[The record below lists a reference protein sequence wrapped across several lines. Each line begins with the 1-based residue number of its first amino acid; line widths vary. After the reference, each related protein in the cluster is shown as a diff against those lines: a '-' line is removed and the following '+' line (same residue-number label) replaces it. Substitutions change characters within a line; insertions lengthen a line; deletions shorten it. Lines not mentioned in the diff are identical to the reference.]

1 MAFCE
6 FCGQQVPDG
15 QLCNCSGAQAARGQ
29 AAAPASAPTTFCEY
43 CGRQIPVGVPCT
55 CQGAAAAR
63 QAQGY
68 QQQAGYAQAGGAY
81 AQAQPKAGNKFTEIV
96 NNVKNFFGSL
106 IDKFKNGD
114 KNTKIKLGAICGG
127 ILAAIIALFIL
138 IFCVS
143 WGYEGAVKDLQKGI
157 QKCDYER
164 IFDACVPD
172 DIIDQWKEEYGKD
185 EFKEELEE
193 ANEEMEEELEDEYG
207 DSLKCSIDIR
217 KATELKKK
225 AVEQLEEYIVDEY
238 GTEATVK
245 KAYKLKVRFSL
256 RGSDDHYADTGYL
269 YVAKLGNGG
278 GGWKVIVGY
287 EDSIRLSRF
296 VDVH

>member
-43 CGRQIPVGVPCT
+43 CGRQIPAGIPCT

-68 QQQAGYAQAGGAY
+68 PQQAGYPQPGGAY
-81 AQAQPKAGNKFTEIV
+81 AQAQPKTGGFPDKV
-96 NNVKNFFGSL
+96 RNFFGSL
-106 IDKFKNGD
+106 ADKFRNGD
-114 KNTKIKLGAICGG
+114 RNTKIKLYAICGG
-127 ILAAIIALFIL
+127 ILAAIIALFL

-143 WGYEGAVKDLQKGI
+143 WGYKGAVKDLQKGI

-185 EFKEELEE
+185 EFKDMLEE
-193 ANEEMEEELEDEYG
+193 RSEEFQEDIEDDLG
-207 DSLKCSIDIR
+207 DNIKCTIDIR
-217 KATELKKK
+217 KKTELSKKK
-225 AVEQLEEYIVDEY
+225 LEDIEDYVANRFES
-238 GTEATVK
+238 EATVR
-245 KAYKLKVRFSL
+245 KAYKLKVHVSIK
-256 RGSDDHYADTGYL
+256 GSDDRYSDTGYL

-278 GGWKVIVGY
+278 GGWKVIMGY
-287 EDSIRLSRF
+287 SDSMDLEARLS
-296 VDVH
+296 